1 MGFRWN
7 RIWVGVALL
16 AFALAGCKNNS
27 TNTIPVITT
36 QPTAQTVTVPAA
48 ATFSVVAT
56 GAGTLSY
63 QWYLN
68 GVPIVGAN
76 AATYTTPLTTI
87 TQNGEAFFVFV
98 SNEFGSV
105 ESDEVGLTVNGQT
118 MASAQ
123 VVTLSNDPE
132 HTGVNPEEPILTPG
146 NVNAN
151 SFGKL
156 GVFATDAAVSA
167 QPLYLSNVNVPNVGA
182 RNIVYAAT
190 SANSVYAFNAN
201 TGAVLWRANLNAVNE
216 TAGDALNCN
225 GSAASIGISST
236 PVIDPSRGARGAIY
250 VVAMS
255 KTSAGAYVQRLHALD
270 AATGAEILGGPVEIT
285 AANSGMRAALNSAN
299 ASNLSFDSSRFS
311 ARAGLVLAGNQVLAS
326 FAPLCGASA
335 DRGWIMAFDATSLRM
350 TGSLNLATTATSALA
365 FSGGSLAADS
375 AGNIFANGIATRGT
389 TSAISTPNGAGDALV
404 RLSTSGGL
412 AIVNSSNLI
421 GVAPNASL
429 AAANFSS
436 GSMILLPDLTDASG
450 HVSHLALTA
459 DSEGD
464 IFLLNRNSLA
474 ASADARPYQQIAGA
488 LSGNGNY
495 PGSAFFN
502 NTAYFAAAGDRLK
515 AFAISDARLAGNP
528 SMESADS
535 FSGAPAGIG
544 ISANAT
550 QNAIVWLTE
559 NGSANEPA
567 ILHAFDAANLS
578 REIYNSAQ
586 AAKNRDALGANI
598 PSVPPTVAN
607 GRVFIATPAGI
618 AVFGQRQ

>member
-7 RIWVGVALL
+7 RMWVGVALL

-118 MASAQ
+118 TPAAQ

-146 NVNAN
+146 SVNAN
-151 SFGKL
+151 SFEKL
-156 GVFATDAAVSA
+156 GSIRTDAAVSA

-182 RNIVYAAT
+182 RNIAYAAT
-190 SANSVYAFNAN
+190 SANSVYAFDAN
-201 TGAVLWRANLNAVNE
+201 SGVILWRVNLNAANE

-225 GSAASIGISST
+225 VSAASIGISST

-311 ARAGLVLAGNQVLAS
+311 ARAGLCSQAIK
-326 FAPLCGASA
+326 C
-335 DRGWIMAFDATSLRM
+335 SLR
-350 TGSLNLATTATSALA
+350 SLRCAEL
-365 FSGGSLAADS
+365 
-375 AGNIFANGIATRGT
+375 
-389 TSAISTPNGAGDALV
+389 
-404 RLSTSGGL
+404 
-412 AIVNSSNLI
+412 
-421 GVAPNASL
+421 
-429 AAANFSS
+429 
-436 GSMILLPDLTDASG
+436 
-450 HVSHLALTA
+450 
-459 DSEGD
+459 
-464 IFLLNRNSLA
+464 
-474 ASADARPYQQIAGA
+474 
-488 LSGNGNY
+488 
-495 PGSAFFN
+495 
-502 NTAYFAAAGDRLK
+502 
-515 AFAISDARLAGNP
+515 
-528 SMESADS
+528 
-535 FSGAPAGIG
+535 
-544 ISANAT
+544 
-550 QNAIVWLTE
+550 
-559 NGSANEPA
+559 
-567 ILHAFDAANLS
+567 
-578 REIYNSAQ
+578 
-586 AAKNRDALGANI
+586 
-598 PSVPPTVAN
+598 
-607 GRVFIATPAGI
+607 AGI
-618 AVFGQRQ
+618 ADGSWRLMRRVCE